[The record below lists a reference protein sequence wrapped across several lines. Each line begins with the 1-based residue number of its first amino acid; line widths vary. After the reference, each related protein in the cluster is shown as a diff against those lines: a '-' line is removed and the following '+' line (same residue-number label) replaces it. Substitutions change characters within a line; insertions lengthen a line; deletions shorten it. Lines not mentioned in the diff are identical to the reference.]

1 MTTDSLTPAGAPD
14 GPPRSGAGAAPESRI
29 HDIGYRGYE
38 GPRLG
43 RSYARRSL
51 FAQSLRSAFGLGRS
65 ARSKIVPVI
74 ITVVMA
80 LPALI
85 MVAVTMISGSEDL
98 PLDYVEYA
106 VGFDMVIALFLAAQA
121 PQAVSLDLRYR
132 TMPLYFSRPI
142 ETSDYVRAKY
152 AAMASAVF
160 VLTALPLVV
169 LYVGALLA
177 KLDFSDQTTGFAQGL
192 AGAAALSL
200 LHSAVALLVAALTP
214 RRGFGVA
221 AVIAVMTLS
230 FTAVTALQVA
240 ADESGAPGA
249 MNWIG
254 LFSPSSLVY
263 GLQHAFLGAEGPFP
277 GNVGPSTAQGLV
289 YLLVVVALIA
299 GCYALLIRRYRKAGL

>member
-1 MTTDSLTPAGAPD
+1 MTTDSLTPAGSPGRPSRPGD
-14 GPPRSGAGAAPESRI
+14 GAAPESRI
-29 HDIGYRGYE
+29 HDIGYRGYD

-51 FAQSLRSAFGLGRS
+51 FTQSLRGAFGLGRS

-74 ITVVMA
+74 ITAVMA
-80 LPALI
+80 LPAVI
-85 MVAVTMISGSEDL
+85 MVAVTMITGSEEL
-98 PLDYVEYA
+98 PLPYVEYA

-160 VLTALPLVV
+160 VLTSLPLVL

-177 KLDFSDQTTGFAQGL
+177 KLDFTDQTTGFAQGL
-192 AGAAALSL
+192 AGAAVLSL

-240 ADESGAPGA
+240 ADESGASGA

-254 LFSPSSLVY
+254 LFSPSSLIY

-277 GNVGPSTAQGLV
+277 GEVGPSAAQGVV
-289 YLLVVVALIA
+289 YLLVVATLIA